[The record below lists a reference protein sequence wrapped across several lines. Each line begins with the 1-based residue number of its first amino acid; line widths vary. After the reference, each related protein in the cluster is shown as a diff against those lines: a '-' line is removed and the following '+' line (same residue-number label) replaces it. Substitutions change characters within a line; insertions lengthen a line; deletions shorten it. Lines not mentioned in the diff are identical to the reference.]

1 MSPGEK
7 TQSITMATSGLGN
20 SINSSWEPDN
30 IIDSV
35 LHYRNQSDAGTNGY
49 LGNSF
54 TGGSM
59 GDSIDLF
66 REKEDTGSESSFDG
80 DDFDN

>member
-1 MSPGEK
+1 M
-7 TQSITMATSGLGN
+7 Q
-20 SINSSWEPDN
+20 
-30 IIDSV
+30 
-35 LHYRNQSDAGTNGY
+35 YRNQSESGTNGY

-66 REKEDTGSESSFDG
+66 REKGDTDSESSFGG
-80 DDFDN
+80 DDFDAC